1 MNFIIRNQLV
11 CYVFLIILT
20 SFCKEIPSKTSEETY
35 DYSHRMRDCELT
47 ILTNS
52 GEPLAN
58 MLVGITLISNDFVF
72 GGTMHREA
80 FDTLG
85 DEYGDWF
92 RNHFDVATPGDEM
105 KWHHVMKCDKKCET
119 DFSEADF
126 LVDWILEKKLTIQGH
141 NLFSNEKEEWIP
153 EWTRNLENIA
163 FKQAMMERINTTIDH
178 FKGKAMYWD
187 LISEIC
193 HREDGTSLTSS
204 MLENK
209 SGDPNIFSWIL
220 DEARKRDSQSSFI
233 VSDNAIITS
242 SDLAAADQ
250 FINKVKPLNSKFDIV
265 GAAGHFG
272 ADMDKNSYE
281 SKINYIAQQ
290 LGKPVWLTDVDFKFD
305 IDKAPDII
313 EELMRTCFAN
323 PNVRGLT
330 IGSWCKRYQ
339 SGNGLTNYFIDS
351 LKNET
356 PAGQRWRD
364 VRDEWKTV
372 AVGYTDETGKFK
384 FKGFQGKYQ
393 VLLSCYTDTFYL
405 EPGDGIKNVAVT
417 YLSETPVKYRMTDHK
432 ITEMVING
440 SALSVRIPSGYTKPL
455 YLTTYSLSGQLVS
468 RSPLNITNWKH
479 LVTPVSSNC
488 RIFRIETAGRLPLYT
503 GKITAV
509 R

>member
-1 MNFIIRNQLV
+1 MRNHLV
-11 CYVFLIILT
+11 YLAIQVILI
-20 SFCKEIPSKTSEETY
+20 SFWKEIPAKTSEETY
-35 DYSHRMRDCELT
+35 DYSHRMRDCEIT
-47 ILTNS
+47 ILTNT
-52 GEPLAN
+52 GEPIAN
-58 MLVGITLISNDFVF
+58 MLVGITQISNDFVF

-105 KWHHVMKCDKKCET
+105 KWQHVMKCAEKCES

-126 LVDWILEKKLTIQGH
+126 LVDWLVEKKLLIQGH
-141 NLFSNEKEEWIP
+141 NLFSNEKEGSIP
-153 EWTRNLENIA
+153 EWTRNLENSA
-163 FKQAMMERINTTIDH
+163 FKQAMIERINTAIDR
-178 FKGKAMYWD
+178 FKGKVTYWD
-187 LISEIC
+187 LINEIS
-193 HREDGTSLTSS
+193 HREDGTLFTSS
-204 MLENK
+204 MLETK
-209 SGDPNIFSWIL
+209 SGDPDIFGWIL
-220 DEARKRDSQSSFI
+220 DEARKRDSESSFI

-242 SDLAAADQ
+242 GDLTAADQ
-250 FINKVKPLNSKFDIV
+250 FINKVKPLSSKYDIV
-265 GAAGHFG
+265 GATGHFG

-281 SKINYIAQQ
+281 SKINHIAQK
-290 LGKPVWLTDVDFKFD
+290 LGKPVWLTDIDFTFD
-305 IDKAPDII
+305 IDKAPDKI

-405 EPGDGIKNVAVT
+405 EPGDGIKNVEVS
-417 YLSETPVKYRMTDHK
+417 YLSQSPVKYRVTDQK
-432 ITEMVING
+432 ITEIFING
-440 SALSVRIPSGYTKPL
+440 AAVSVRIPPGYAKQL
-455 YLTTYSLSGQLVS
+455 YLTTYSLSGQQVS
-468 RSPLNITNWKH
+468 RSPLNNTNWKH
-479 LVTPVSSNC
+479 LATPATSNC
-488 RIFRIETAGRLPLYT
+488 QIFRIETTGRLPLYT